1 MKTLTTTML
10 FILFAVAGAFA
21 QNNNMVIFSE
31 GGERF
36 TLILNG
42 IRQNA
47 TPETNVKVT
56 GLNAPNYKVKIIFE
70 SKALFDLDQNIYL
83 QWGGES
89 TASNTEYT
97 YSIVNK
103 KGKYKIRPVS
113 AAPINTSAPA
123 APNQTVVV
131 YTTTDAV
138 VPTNTTTTTTA
149 TGTETNGATVTTNV
163 DGQTTG
169 GTVTTT
175 TTTTGTTTPAGENV
189 SLGVNV
195 NGMGVNM
202 NVNINDGTG
211 VTGTQ
216 TTTTTTSTTYS
227 STVTTTGGTSTTA
240 TATPVATSTSTG
252 CVSGMSSSDFESA
265 KSSIK
270 SKSFEDSK
278 MTMAKQVIKNN
289 CLTTAQVKEIMEIF
303 SFEETKLDL
312 AKFAYDRTVDPNN
325 YYKLNDAFTF
335 ESTIEE
341 LDKYIESHKK

>member
-1 MKTLTTTML
+1 ML
-10 FILFAVAGAFA
+10 FILLAVVGAFA
-21 QNNNMVIFSE
+21 QNNNMVVFSE

-89 TASNTEYT
+89 TSSNTEYT

-113 AAPINTSAPA
+113 AAPINTGAPA

-138 VPTNTTTTTTA
+138 APVSTNTTTTTTT
-149 TGTETNGATVTTNV
+149 TGTETTGATVTTNV
-163 DGQTTG
+163 G
-169 GTVTTT
+169 GTTNESVTTT
-175 TTTTGTTTPAGENV
+175 TTTTGTTTPTGENI
-189 SLGVNV
+189 SLGVNM

-211 VTGTQ
+211 VAGTQ

-227 STVTTTGGTSTTA
+227 STVTTTGTGTTTTA
-240 TATPVATSTSTG
+240 TPAPVATTTSTSG
-252 CVSGMSSSDFESA
+252 CVYGMSSSDFSSA
-265 KSSIK
+265 KSSIQ

-312 AKFAYDRTVDPNN
+312 AKYAYDRTVDPNN

-335 ESTIEE
+335 ESSIEE
-341 LDKYIESHKK
+341 LDKYIESQKK